1 MIILPLF
8 YCLVNAFAIHSG
20 GNYCCDNIV
29 IVLLLPPIHAPRHPA
44 RLSKTYFFLV
54 LPPFRTPT
62 PWARYSAAASFLFYL
77 LGRHQGS
84 GRGILRRL
92 LSCFT
97 SWAGTKALGEVILGL
112 FLLVLPPGQAT
123 RPWARYSAASSFLL
137 YLLYGHRCLVRG
149 IPRRLLSCFTS
160 CAGNVALGEVFR
172 GVFFLVL
179 PPGQSPR
186 LWVRYSAAASFLF
199 YLLCRHQSPGRGILR
214 RLLSCFTSWAGN

>member
-1 MIILPLF
+1 MHRGILRGFL
-8 YCLVNAFAIHSG
+8 
-20 GNYCCDNIV
+20 
-29 IVLLLPPIHAPRHPA
+29 
-44 RLSKTYFFLV
+44 RLISSWY
-54 LPPFRTPT
+54 
-62 PWARYSAAASFLFYL
+62 YL
-77 LGRHQGS
+77 LSGHQRH
-84 GRGILRRL
+84 GRGIPRRL

-199 YLLCRHQSPGRGILR
+199 YLLCWHLSPGRGILR